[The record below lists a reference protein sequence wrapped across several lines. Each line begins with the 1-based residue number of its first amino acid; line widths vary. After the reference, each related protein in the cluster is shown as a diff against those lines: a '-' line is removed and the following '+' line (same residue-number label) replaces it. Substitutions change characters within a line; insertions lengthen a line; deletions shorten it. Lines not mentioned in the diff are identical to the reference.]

1 MKSIEV
7 LRDELRRFVDDRDW
21 AQFHNP
27 KNLSMALSAEAAEVL
42 EHFLWASGEAT
53 YSLPQAKRDAVAE
66 ELADVLIYLVRL
78 GDVLDIDLLD
88 AAALKIRKN
97 RERYPANKVRGR
109 AVKYDELWAGAIG
122 TGAARLCIS
131 GLGLPIRTGLIISR
145 RSNRQ
150 R

>member
-27 KNLSMALSAEAAEVL
+27 KNLSMALSAAMVDAFIKEPE
-42 EHFLWASGEAT
+42 
-53 YSLPQAKRDAVAE
+53 AVAE

>member
-27 KNLSMALSAEAAEVL
+27 KNLSMALSAMVDAFIKEPE
-42 EHFLWASGEAT
+42 
-53 YSLPQAKRDAVAE
+53 AVAE